1 MTLQKEVRS
10 KSAQDLR
17 NVKVIAGNYELKED
31 LRIKRF

>member
-17 NVKVIAGNYELKED
+17 NVKVIAGNYNSEK
-31 LRIKRF
+31 IKD